1 MSTITQY
8 NFKIEEA
15 LKEKIEEV
23 LEKTDLNKGELL
35 EKMLQSYE
43 IQLSTIDTNIDFKEI
58 DFLSQKDKEA
68 FQKAFLYGIRKIEEN
83 TSRTKQEY
91 IYIDTEKKSLIE
103 KEELQKAELEKM
115 KLEYLESFN
124 ALQEKNKNLSSTIQS
139 KDTQLKELQI
149 ELSRVSKVSEQ
160 VEFISGENSSL
171 RLDLKAIEL
180 EKKDIEISRKK
191 DIENIEVSHQ
201 KAISSLE
208 LSMKKA
214 IEKVENEKK
223 DIQTTM
229 KKELHSVQVELKN
242 IETSHKKEMSNVQEH
257 IKALETEHI
266 EKVSTLNETILKSS
280 FEIEKKNETIL
291 RIEKN
296 NVEFEKS
303 IKGLQ
308 TSHTKDIQA
317 EKKKNDSEVV
327 SLRKELDSIK
337 KELYLSMGKLE
348 VLQEKKTQ
356 KVVSTKKEKTLFE
369 K

>member
-103 KEELQKAELEKM
+103 KEELQKAEMEKV
-115 KLEYLESFN
+115 KLEYLEKFN
-124 ALQEKNKNLSSTIQS
+124 TFENEIKKLSSSLSQ

-160 VEFISGENSSL
+160 VEFISNENTSL
-171 RLDLKAIEL
+171 RLDLKTIEK
-180 EKKDIEISRKK
+180 EKKDIEAT
-191 DIENIEVSHQ
+191 NQ

-223 DIQTTM
+223 DIQISR

-242 IETSHKKEMSNVQEH
+242 IETSHKKEILDCQEH
-257 IKALETEHI
+257 TKTI
-266 EKVSTLNETILKSS
+266 EQKYQKEVSTLNETILKYT
-280 FEIEKKNETIL
+280 FEVEKKTENID
-291 RIEKN
+291 RVEKN
-296 NVEFEKS
+296 NVELQKS
-303 IKGLQ
+303 IKSLSI
-308 TSHTKDIQA
+308 THTKDIQA
-317 EKKKNDSEVV
+317 LQKKYDSDIA
-327 SLRKELDSIK
+327 SMKKELDSLNR
-337 KELYLSMGKLE
+337 ELYTSLGKLE
-348 VLQEKKTQ
+348 VLQEKEEQKETQ
-356 KVVSTKKEKTLFE
+356 KVTPTKKEEKSLFDNE
-369 K
+369 KKK